1 MSNHH
6 SSGCGCSCGSTNP
19 IEVLKGEH
27 RVIESVLESMERAA
41 ARPAVD
47 MAFFRDAIDFLRN
60 FADGCHHAKEEDQLF
75 PRLESLG
82 VPRDGGPIGC
92 MLDEH
97 TQGRALIQRMIAALD
112 QIERGVLGAADDLR
126 AAAGLYIGLLRKH
139 IWKEDHVLFEMAN
152 RALSHDARRDLVAA
166 FDSAEEAK
174 GGMARH
180 QQYIELASRLHVRSH
195 VEPQGAQA

>member
-1 MSNHH
+1 MNAIH
-6 SSGCGCSCGSTNP
+6 SCGCSCGNP
-19 IEVLKGEH
+19 IEVLKSEH
-27 RVIESVLESMERAA
+27 RVIERVLDAVERFASQDRIDA
-41 ARPAVD
+41 SS
-47 MAFFRDAIDFLRN
+47 FHQAIDFLRN